1 MYKLKSKKMQNRVNT
16 KYDEIIRKGL
26 FMAKFKGDLL
36 ARQMMMK
43 AGVPN
48 EIILRVMSEQG
59 KIRSGDLI
67 SMSWK

>member
-1 MYKLKSKKMQNRVNT
+1 MQNRENT
-16 KYDEIIRKGL
+16 IYDEIIKKGL

-59 KIRSGDLI
+59 TIRSDDLVR
-67 SMSWK
+67 K